1 MGQIKHIQA
10 SEITQ
15 SKKKK
20 KRKESSSIW
29 YKEMN
34 FEDAVFSKISQLL
47 KKKSVVT
54 ALI

>member
-10 SEITQ
+10 SKITQ
-15 SKKKK
+15 SKKK
-20 KRKESSSIW
+20 KESSSIW

-47 KKKSVVT
+47 KKKAVVT